1 MKFRHVVLALGLVLA
16 AAIGLSPARAQKP
29 LPSEYEMKAAYLFN
43 FTKFVEWPTNAFAG
57 TNSPLVIGV
66 LGDDPF
72 GGVLDSTI
80 HSKQVNGHP
89 FAIQRFK
96 TPTDLKPC
104 HVLFI
109 SDSQKKRWPKIQST
123 LGTNSVLTVSE
134 NWDHFTDDG
143 GIVYFFTQDNKVCF
157 DINDVAAKRA
167 GLKISSKLLQL
178 RKKPGD

>member
-1 MKFRHVVLALGLVLA
+1 MKFRDVAALALGLVSVA
-16 AAIGLSPARAQKP
+16 AGLSAARAQEA

-43 FTKFVEWPTNAFAG
+43 FTKFVEWPTNAFAR
-57 TNSPLVIGV
+57 TNSPLIIGV

-72 GGVLDSTI
+72 GSVLDTTI
-80 HSKQVNGHP
+80 QSKQVNGHP
-89 FAIQRFK
+89 FVVQRFK

-104 HVLFI
+104 QVLFI

>member
-1 MKFRHVVLALGLVLA
+1 MKFRQVAVLALVLA
-16 AAIGLSPARAQKP
+16 AATSLSAARAQEA

-43 FTKFVEWPTNAFAG
+43 FTKFVEWPASAFAN

-72 GGVLDSTI
+72 GSVLDSAI
-80 HSKQVNGHP
+80 QNKRVNGHP
-89 FAIQRFK
+89 LQIQRFK

-109 SDSQKKRWPKIQST
+109 SDSQKKRWPKIKST
-123 LGTNSVLTVSE
+123 LGTKSVLTVSE

-143 GIVYFFTQDNKVCF
+143 GDIDLFMQGNKVCF
-157 DINDVAAKRA
+157 DISDAAAKRV
-167 GLKISSKLLQL
+167 GLKISSKLLEL
-178 RKKPGD
+178 RRKPATD